1 MFNSK
6 ALLAGTLAAL
16 AAFAS
21 ANPTNPAPD
30 ATNFWA
36 VYPGWDMA
44 DGAGISTST
53 VDGTELACL
62 AACNAD
68 PTCVSYSYQPYPAGT
83 TLSPS
88 CWLKDELDF
97 SAIQTRGFPITL
109 VILGACGTTRAL
121 LTHASLPIRSFNV
134 RGPALCFNI
143 ASESQSHTG
152 RLVLFPKPSS
162 MVRHLIL
169 ETPKKASFH
178 MCTKDNYGGEYH
190 EFASTG
196 HACVNIP
203 SDFAPRV
210 FSMRTFSRPFT
221 LYPGCSVHQ
230 NLGCS
235 GEFIGVNAMNE
246 GTPRLSDIGW
256 KGKAKSLACVY
267 DP

>member
-53 VDGTELACL
+53 VNGTELACL
-62 AACNAD
+62 AACN
-68 PTCVSYSYQPYPAGT
+68 AGT

-134 RGPALCFNI
+134 RKATPDEPLFSLRKFRCFKPPGFVSKTLQYGPAPDI
-143 ASESQSHTG
+143 RDSKKSVVSHVHQG
-152 RLVLFPKPSS
+152 
-162 MVRHLIL
+162 H
-169 ETPKKASFH
+169 
-178 MCTKDNYGGEYH
+178 H

-210 FSMRTFSRPFT
+210 FSMRTFSRPFS
-221 LYPGCSVHQ
+221 LSRVFSPS
-230 NLGCS
+230 
-235 GEFIGVNAMNE
+235 EFGLLRSIQRGQCNE
-246 GTPRLSDIGW
+246 
-256 KGKAKSLACVY
+256 
-267 DP
+267 